1 MTSQRRMLSI
11 LDLYVPPGRPALT
24 AEQIMTTLAFSRG
37 TAYRYIKELVDAGLL
52 SRIGAAYTLGPRIIE
67 LDYYIRQFD
76 PLLHASRVPLENIR
90 DKFEC
95 DVLLASYFSDRL
107 VVIHHLKGS
116 EDLRV
121 SYGRGHAM
129 PLFRGAGGKVIV
141 ATLPARWQKKLYD
154 GHQAEIGASG
164 GPASWEQ
171 FRDGLAQVRKAGYAV
186 SVGELDRGNVGV
198 ATAIV
203 HEAPTPPSCVCLVF
217 GEKRHAILDKALLA
231 QDVAAMASQIQH
243 NLRRAG

>member
-24 AEQIMTTLAFSRG
+24 AEQIMNALDFTRG

-52 SRIGAAYTLGPRIIE
+52 SRIGAAYTLGPRVIE

-76 PLLHASRVPLENIR
+76 PVLHASRVPLEDIR

-107 VVIHHLKGS
+107 VVSQHLKGS
-116 EDLRV
+116 EELRV

-129 PLFRGAGGKVIV
+129 PLFRGAGGKVIL
-141 ATLPARWQKKLYD
+141 ATLPARWQRKLYD
-154 GHQAEIGASG
+154 SHKADIAQDG
-164 GPASWEQ
+164 GPATWEQ
-171 FRDGLAQVRKAGYAV
+171 FRDGLSQVRKAGYAM
-186 SVGELDRGNVGV
+186 SFGELDRGNVGI

-203 HEAPTPPSCVCLVF
+203 HEAPTPPSCVCLLF
-217 GEKRHAILDKALLA
+217 SEKRYAIIDKAMLA
-231 QDVAAMASQIQH
+231 HHVALMAGQIQE
-243 NLRRAG
+243 NLRRGA